1 MKYKAFNTAI
11 AALSLLVAP
20 TVAAA
25 QPIAT
30 PLTQPAQESV
40 EGDSALRGA
49 GFGSGFFVLGLAVI
63 FIGLGI
69 YVAVDKDNDQP
80 NSP

>member
-1 MKYKAFNTAI
+1 MKFKAFNTAF

-30 PLTQPAQESV
+30 PLTQPARESV
-40 EGDSALRGA
+40 SGDNALA
-49 GFGSGFFVLGLAVI
+49 GGGGFVVAALAVI

-69 YVAVDKDNDQP
+69 YIAVDKNDDDP